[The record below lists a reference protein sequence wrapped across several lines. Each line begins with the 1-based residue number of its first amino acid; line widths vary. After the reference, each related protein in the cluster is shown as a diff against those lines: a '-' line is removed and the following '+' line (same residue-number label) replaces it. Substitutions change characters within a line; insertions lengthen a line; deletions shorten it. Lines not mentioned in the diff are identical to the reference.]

1 MKRYFAVAL
10 LAAIV
15 LALMVW
21 PIAARVARPFMGFAQ
36 SPAKA
41 ADGFDRL
48 KVLVG
53 DWEAT
58 GEDGKPFTS
67 NIRMVS
73 NNTVL
78 QETFEKKNHDDQMV
92 TMYSADG
99 SRIALT
105 HFCSMG
111 NQPRMETPAVNGA
124 SDEFVFSFT
133 GGSNLPTPDSAHM
146 HRLVLQID
154 DADHFSET
162 WTFREKKGD
171 TKQTFNFVRKK

>member
-1 MKRYFAVAL
+1 MKRYFAAG
-10 LAAIV
+10 V

-21 PIAARVARPFMGFAQ
+21 SVTVRAQ
-36 SPAKA
+36 SPSKA

-48 KVLVG
+48 KSLVG

-67 NIRMVS
+67 NIRLVS
-73 NNTVL
+73 NNTAL
-78 QETFEKKNHDDQMV
+78 QETFQTPHDDQMV

-99 SRIALT
+99 SRVALT
-105 HFCSMG
+105 HYCSMG
-111 NQPRMETPAVNGA
+111 NQPRMETPVVNGGT
-124 SDEFVFSFT
+124 DEFVFSFT
-133 GGSNLPTPDSAHM
+133 GGSNLPAPDSAHM

-162 WTFREKKGD
+162 WTFREKTGD
-171 TKQTFNFVRKK
+171 NKRTFNFVRKK

>member
-1 MKRYFAVAL
+1 MKRYFAVSL

-21 PIAARVARPFMGFAQ
+21 PIAARVTGPFMGFAQ

-48 KVLVG
+48 KILVG

-67 NIRMVS
+67 NIRLVS
-73 NNTVL
+73 NNTAL
-78 QETFEKKNHDDQMV
+78 QETFQTPHDDQMI

-99 SRIALT
+99 SRVALT
-105 HFCSMG
+105 HYCSMG
-111 NQPRMETPAVNGA
+111 NQTPR
-124 SDEFVFSFT
+124 
-133 GGSNLPTPDSAHM
+133 
-146 HRLVLQID
+146 
-154 DADHFSET
+154 
-162 WTFREKKGD
+162 
-171 TKQTFNFVRKK
+171 